1 MAGKSG
7 VIGRISGKSSSGLP
21 SSVVIPKVES
31 FSVTATVG
39 SNVSVTLAHNLDAE
53 NYVVQI
59 IDSSKNNIVLPLTR
73 NINDVVF
80 YFGDVTVE
88 AIYTIIIIH

>member
-7 VIGRISGKSSSGLP
+7 AGGRFSGKSSSGLP

-31 FSVTATVG
+31 FNVTATVG
-39 SNVSVTLAHNLDAE
+39 SDVSVTLTHDLDAE

-73 NINDVVF
+73 NTNDVVF
-80 YFGDVTVE
+80 YFGDVTIE

>member
-7 VIGRISGKSSSGLP
+7 VGGRVSGKSTSGLP

-31 FSVTATVG
+31 FNITATVG
-39 SNVSVTLAHNLDAE
+39 SDVSITLTHDLDAE

-73 NINDVVF
+73 NTNDVVF
-80 YFGDVTVE
+80 YFGDVTIE
-88 AIYTIIIIH
+88 ATYTIIIIH

>member
-7 VIGRISGKSSSGLP
+7 AGGRFSGKSSSGLP

-31 FSVTATVG
+31 FNVTATVG
-39 SNVSVTLAHNLDAE
+39 SDVSVTLTHDLDAD

-73 NINDVVF
+73 NTNDVVF
-80 YFGDVTVE
+80 YFGDVTIE